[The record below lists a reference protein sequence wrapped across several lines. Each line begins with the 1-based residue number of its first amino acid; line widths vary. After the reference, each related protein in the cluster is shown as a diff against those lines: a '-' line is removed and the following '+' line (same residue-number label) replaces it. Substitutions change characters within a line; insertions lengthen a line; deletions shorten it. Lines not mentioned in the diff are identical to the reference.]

1 MFSVSLE
8 ILIILSSLQ
17 SIKNSLISCYSFNVF
32 FPSLFFVGIVLMPF
46 FFNRKHLIDYIN
58 FYFLKY
64 SFWAPRVTL
73 K

>member
-17 SIKNSLISCYSFNVF
+17 SLKNSLISFYSFNVF

-46 FFNRKHLIDYIN
+46 FLIEN
-58 FYFLKY
+58 F
-64 SFWAPRVTL
+64 
-73 K
+73 